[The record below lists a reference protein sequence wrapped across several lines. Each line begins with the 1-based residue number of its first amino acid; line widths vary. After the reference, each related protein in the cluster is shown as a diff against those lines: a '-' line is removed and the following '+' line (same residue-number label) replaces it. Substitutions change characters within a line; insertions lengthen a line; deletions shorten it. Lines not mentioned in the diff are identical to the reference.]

1 MSGRFLLVGLLSFLA
16 LLAPSVAAA
25 QQDAPPRVEPDAA
38 PSTMI
43 VTTPRETSVLPTS
56 LEVQR
61 ERAADRSR
69 RVRNAL
75 IGTSAVFGAGMIFA
89 GIGASQ
95 CYVIQRPYVPEE
107 LVCNTAGDVL
117 LGFGVTFITLGAI
130 GMLTSGIMLGVRN
143 KQRREL
149 ERNAQRRSYGSGFHW
164 NVESGRFVF

>member
-1 MSGRFLLVGLLSFLA
+1 MSGRFLFVGLLAFLA

-25 QQDAPPRVEPDAA
+25 QQDASPRVAPDGA

-43 VTTPRETSVLPTS
+43 VTTPTETPVLPTP
-56 LEVQR
+56 LEYQLD
-61 ERAADRSR
+61 EAADRSR
-69 RVRNAL
+69 RVRSAL
-75 IGTSAVFGAGMIFA
+75 IGTSAAFGAGLIFA

-95 CYVIQRPYVPEE
+95 CYSIRRPYVPEE

-117 LGFGVTFITLGAI
+117 LGFGVTFITAGAI

-149 ERNAQRRSYGSGFHW
+149 ERNARRRPYGSRFHW